1 MYRGPPNPRSP
12 PPLQHPRP
20 QHPPSQI
27 PSTSPPPDAFNR
39 LHQQAGGYERFA
51 SPPVQPHL
59 PQNNLHAAS
68 GAHHI
73 YGSQGG
79 GPATPDA
86 YVPAGQWGSP
96 AATSQQGGGG
106 GGYGG
111 YGGGGAGV
119 SWMGGGADT
128 AVGGS
133 MGGPAMHAQG
143 QGQGHAQQQQ
153 QQGGQGQQQGGQ
165 QPGMPNFWPPGFGG
179 GGAGGP
185 GGNLMNDATAQMG
198 MHLSQ
203 QAFSAGQAYLDK
215 NVVRLLPLAHLKHSF
230 NVSNS
235 YVVKKLRL
243 VLWPWRHR
251 PWSRSV
257 VRNESTGVAEGWKPP
272 RDDINCPDLYIPVM
286 ALVTYILLAAVYA
299 GTSGTFDPQILG
311 QTASKAFGLLVLEF
325 VCIKLG
331 CYLLGIGDEGTMV
344 DLLAYEGYK
353 FVGVIVSLLAGLVG
367 LSGWSFWLV
376 FAYTVFANFFFQLRS
391 LRHLVLPDPS
401 ASPLDHVAHPS
412 SSSAAAAP
420 TSTMPCTPSHAQRAR
435 RIQFLFV
442 IAAAQA
448 LSMGVLVRV

>member
-1 MYRGPPNPRSP
+1 MYGAHPQSARSP

-20 QHPPSQI
+20 QHPPQR
-27 PSTSPPPDAFNR
+27 PPATSPPPDAFAR
-39 LHQQAGGYERFA
+39 LHHEHEAGGGGGYQRFA
-51 SPPVQPHL
+51 SPPVQTHPS
-59 PQNNLHAAS
+59 Q
-68 GAHHI
+68 AH
-73 YGSQGG
+73 YTGG
-79 GPATPDA
+79 GGGGYMPASTPDA
-86 YVPAGQWGSP
+86 FVPAGQWGSP
-96 AATSQQGGGG
+96 AGPSQSQGYG

-111 YGGGGAGV
+111 QQQHGGGGGGV

-128 AVGGS
+128 APNGPLGGQQHS
-133 MGGPAMHAQG
+133 QQHHQQHSQHQHP
-143 QGQGHAQQQQ
+143 QQQQ
-153 QQGGQGQQQGGQ
+153 QQQ
-165 QPGMPNFWPPGFGG
+165 GMPNFWPPGFGG
-179 GGAGGP
+179 QGGGTGD
-185 GGNLMNDATAQMG
+185 LMSDARAQMG

-203 QAFSAGQAYLDK
+203 QALSAGQAYLDK

-272 RDDINCPDLYIPVM
+272 REDINCPDLYIPVM
-286 ALVTYILLAAVYA
+286 ALVTYVLLAAVIA
-299 GTSGTFDPQILG
+299 GTSGTFDPRILG

-331 CYLLGIGDEGTMV
+331 CYLLGIGEEGTVV
-344 DLLAYEGYK
+344 DMFAYEGYK
-353 FVGVIVSLLAGLVG
+353 FVGVIVTLLGGLVG

-376 FAYTVFANFFFQLRS
+376 FVYVVLANFFFQLRS

-401 ASPLDHVAHPS
+401 ASPLDHVQTSA
-412 SSSAAAAP
+412 SSASAA
-420 TSTMPCTPSHAQRAR
+420 TMPSTPSHAQRQR

-442 IAAAQA
+442 IAAAQGV
-448 LSMGVLVRV
+448 SMGVLVRV

>member
-1 MYRGPPNPRSP
+1 MYGGPRNPRSP

-20 QHPPSQI
+20 QHPPQR
-27 PSTSPPPDAFNR
+27 PPATSPPPEAFQR
-39 LHQQAGGYERFA
+39 LHAGAQHQQQEYQRFA

-59 PQNNLHAAS
+59 PQGMNNVHAAA
-68 GAHHI
+68 AHA
-73 YGSQGG
+73 YGGGGGMGG

-86 YVPAGQWGSP
+86 FVPAGQWGSP
-96 AATSQQGGGG
+96 ASSSQGYGGQQGG
-106 GGYGG
+106 YGAPQG
-111 YGGGGAGV
+111 GV

-128 AVGGS
+128 APLAGS
-133 MGGPAMHAQG
+133 AQSHGQARQGQSGAQG
-143 QGQGHAQQQQ
+143 
-153 QQGGQGQQQGGQ
+153 GGA
-165 QPGMPNFWPPGFGG
+165 GMPNFWPPGFGG
-179 GGAGGP
+179 VPGQ

-203 QAFSAGQAYLDK
+203 QAFTAGQAYLDK

-235 YVVKKLRL
+235 YVVRKLRL
-243 VLWPWRHR
+243 VIWPWRHK

-272 RDDINCPDLYIPVM
+272 RDDVNCPDLYIPVM
-286 ALVTYILLAAVYA
+286 ALVTYVLLAAVIA
-299 GTSGTFDPQILG
+299 GTSGTFDPRILG

-367 LSGWSFWLV
+367 FTGWSFWLV
-376 FAYTVFANFFFQLRS
+376 FLYTVLANFFFQLRS
-391 LRHLVLPDPS
+391 LRHLILPDPS
-401 ASPLDHVAHPS
+401 ASPLDHVSHPS
-412 SSSAAAAP
+412 ASSTTTTTATP
-420 TSTMPCTPSHAQRAR
+420 THGQRQR

-442 IAAAQA
+442 IAACQA
-448 LSMGVLVRV
+448 GSMGILVRV